1 MEIVIIGC
9 THAGAAAAQAILHA
23 HPEHH
28 VTVIERHADITF
40 LACGIALYLKQAVHD
55 LAKLHHQTPDDLRKL
70 GATVLMQHAVT
81 RINVAARRVY
91 VSDLTSQDKQV
102 LHYDRLIMATG
113 AKHTLPNN
121 AGQHVML
128 CKDEKQAAALV
139 DSAQAAASI
148 ALIGGGYVGVE
159 LAESYAQTGHNVT
172 IYESGKQLLGNY
184 LDAANAATVADRL
197 AQHGVVLHLNT
208 QVRAFEETANCVGI
222 RTKKGLTEYDPTVA
236 TTGFTPTTELV
247 ANQLTCDRHG
257 ALVVNAY
264 GQTSMPDVYAAGDC
278 RTSLFNP
285 TGQTAYVPLASAAL
299 RQGYLAGLNAC
310 GEHRRDFGTQA
321 SSGMLLFGLC
331 VVTTGLTLTNA
342 QKVVGLRPQA
352 ITWQGLVRP
361 AFMPDPQALTVTLVY
376 DRLSRRLLGAQL
388 LSEHEVAQSANTL
401 SLAIQNNNT
410 IDDLVGLDTLFSP
423 HFNQPENFLNQAA
436 LQAVRQ
442 EQEAGYQTPQF
453 TALGAFG
460 RKPADPA

>member
-9 THAGAAAAQAILHA
+9 THAGAAAAQAILQT

-28 VTVIERHADITF
+28 VTIIERHEDITF
-40 LACGIALYLKQAVHD
+40 LACGIALYLKQSVTD
-55 LAKLHHQTPDDLRKL
+55 LAQLHYQTPDDLRKQ
-70 GATVLMQHAVT
+70 GARVLMQHEVT
-81 RINVAARRVY
+81 RVNVAARLVY
-91 VSDLTSQDKQV
+91 VTDLTTQVAQV

-113 AKHTLPNN
+113 ARHTLPNN
-121 AGQHVML
+121 AGQRVML
-128 CKDEKQAAALV
+128 CKDEAQAAELANT
-139 DSAQAAASI
+139 AHQAASI

-159 LAESYAQTGHNVT
+159 LAESYAQTGHAVT
-172 IYESGKQLLGNY
+172 IYESSKQLLGSY
-184 LDAANAATVADRL
+184 LDADNAATVADRL
-197 AQHGVVLHLNT
+197 AQHGVVIHLNT
-208 QVRAFEETANCVGI
+208 QVRAFEETAAKVGI
-222 RTKKGLTEYDPTVA
+222 RTKKGLTEYDLAVA

-264 GQTSMPDVYAAGDC
+264 GQTSMPEVYAAGDC

-285 TGQTAYVPLASAAL
+285 SGQTAYVPLASAAL
-299 RQGYLAGLNAC
+299 RQGYIAGLNAC
-310 GEHRRDFGTQA
+310 GERRRDFGTQA

-331 VVTTGLTLTNA
+331 VVTTGLTLHNA

-352 ITWQGLVRP
+352 VTWQGTLRP

-376 DRLSRRLLGAQL
+376 DRLSRRILGAQL
-388 LSEHEVAQSANTL
+388 LSEHEVAQSANAL

-423 HFNQPENFLNQAA
+423 HFNQPQNFLNQAA
-436 LQAVRQ
+436 LQAVQQ
-442 EQEAGYQTPQF
+442 EQAAGYQTPHF

-460 RKPADPA
+460 REQS